1 MVETVA
7 VPDHNRQEPGVDE
20 RFDAFLSY
28 TREDRPVVEKIAKRL
43 EDEGRL
49 RVFLDRWNLVP
60 GEPWQDAIEKALSN
74 SASCVIF
81 LGPSGI
87 GPWANEEIMVAVDE
101 RVRAHSFR
109 VIPVLLPGAEKDK
122 GEALPRF
129 LKRLSWVKLS
139 HETGNTDAFA
149 RIVAGIR
156 GRAPGRMPERILL
169 AEDSLYVQRSIRH
182 EMANLAEGQ
191 LGDIGPLL
199 QKRAVVTLDSA
210 ARRYNMVRPDITVDS
225 IRARLSRVR
234 AAAYAEKYAQR
245 SEHEDERF
253 VAFEDWEG
261 ELSGLLHRLRVADF
275 SRLRALIVGIG
286 NGTERPSLY
295 GLFKEAVG
303 VDISTKS
310 LEMARRVLP
319 QLEFIS
325 SEAENLSAFD
335 SGSFDIY
342 LSFRTYQSTFFD
354 RTVALFEAYRVLR
367 PGGWL
372 VVSISNAY
380 RKGQGIIH
388 GMQRGDGVEVDLDLP
403 YTLADGVRRELDALD
418 FGGVGLQTGLFE
430 IYVYGQKSR

>member
-1 MVETVA
+1 VVETGIVA
-7 VPDHNRQEPGVDE
+7 EHHRRGRSGDG

-28 TREDRPVVEKIAKRL
+28 TREDFSVVEKIAQRL
-43 EDEGRL
+43 EDEAHV
-49 RVFLDRWNLVP
+49 RVFLDRWHLVP
-60 GEPWQDAIEKALSN
+60 GEPWQDAIEKALSR

-87 GPWANEEIMVAVDE
+87 GPWAVEEMKVAVDE
-101 RVRAHSFR
+101 RVNDHSFR
-109 VIPVLLPGAEKDK
+109 VIPVLLPGAHENK
-122 GEALPRF
+122 GEGLPRF
-129 LKRLSWVKLS
+129 LKRLSWVKLA
-139 HETGNTDAFA
+139 HETGNTEAFA
-149 RIVAGIR
+149 RLVAGIR
-156 GRAPGRMPERILL
+156 GRSPGRTPERILL
-169 AEDSLYVQRSIRH
+169 AEDSLYVRRSIRH
-182 EMANLAEGQ
+182 EMANLVESQ

-199 QKRAVVTLDSA
+199 QKRAIVTLDSV
-210 ARRYNMVRPDITVDS
+210 ARRYNMAHPEMTVDS
-225 IRARLSRVR
+225 IRAQLSEVR

-245 SEHEDERF
+245 TQEEDERF

-295 GLFKEAVG
+295 RLFNEAVG
-303 VDISTKS
+303 VDVSAKS

-319 QLEFIS
+319 QLDFVS
-325 SEAENLSAFD
+325 AEAEDLNAFET
-335 SGSFDIY
+335 GSFDLY

-354 RTVALFEAYRVLR
+354 RTAALFEAYRVLR

-380 RKGQGIIH
+380 RKGRGIIH
-388 GMQRGDGVEVDLDLP
+388 GMQRGDGVEVDRDLP
-403 YTLADGVRRELDALD
+403 YAMADGVRRELDALD
-418 FGGVGLQTGLFE
+418 FDGVGLQTGLFE